1 MSDNSV
7 FSQLSSRL
15 SPNEREDLLQKI
27 RQAAS
32 FSTEPF
38 LIETE
43 NRGPVDIEYE
53 YEQLGLLTKIIIF
66 FISLFSSRER
76 NNVAEEYF
84 VKRLIREIQ
93 REHPKLID
101 VSGNAALSTMYREI
115 ESLENAAAVFRTPLQ
130 TALEGEKQE
139 FTAFLASFEMEVLH
153 EQLEEAVD
161 PFANPDKLEGKENE
175 EIKKE
180 LRLRLEDLFLDITEG
195 QRTIIGQ
202 QLFTLETLLCFCRF
216 PFTRVLNKFLRR
228 EDDGEMVCTL
238 DALQEQLLKLEQ
250 ILFSLRVPPE
260 RVTIEAL
267 FLFLYRKEAAGSE
280 ENVED
285 KIAKQLKR
293 TALAM
298 QRLRQFHR
306 NVPLNDI
313 LKFMLR
319 DLNHFPETGSGKS
332 DWFVQYKEY
341 WHEILERRWKAF
353 IEDRR
358 KKQII
363 KGAAEF
369 LQEPVFPLL
378 HRYRDGTH
386 SLLFHPRY
394 QYSLSFLYHYARKFL
409 GQVFRRELQTILIDG
424 EFYKGQNR
432 QDFTDSYNT
441 LFQLEDRVRFV
452 EDSLSEENSL
462 GKRITAVDREFL
474 TKPLKKKKIE
484 NVVDVMERENDY
496 VIRSCISS
504 LTELY
509 NVVNGILYG
518 EVGGR
523 YDTLSNLSYLG
534 GSDNKGFKKK
544 LDVIISNLSEAKE
557 HLNNVTTIER

>member
-7 FSQLSSRL
+7 FRQLSSRL
-15 SPNEREDLLQKI
+15 SPKEREDLLQKI
-27 RQAAS
+27 RKAAS
-32 FSTEPF
+32 YSTEPF
-38 LIETE
+38 LVETE
-43 NRGPVDIEYE
+43 NRAPVDIEHE
-53 YEQLGLLTKIIIF
+53 YEQLGLISKIIIF

-76 NNVAEEYF
+76 NSVAEEYL
-84 VKRLIREIQ
+84 VKRLMQEIQ
-93 REHPKLID
+93 REHPNLID
-101 VSGNAALSTMYREI
+101 VSGSAALSTMYREI
-115 ESLENAAAVFRTPLQ
+115 ESLENAASVFLTPLQ
-130 TALEGEKQE
+130 TALEGAKQE
-139 FTAFLASFEMEVLH
+139 FTAFLAGFEMEVLH

-161 PFANPDKLEGKENE
+161 PFANPEQFEGRENE

-180 LRLRLEDLFLDITEG
+180 LRLRLEDLFLDVTES
-195 QRTIIGQ
+195 QRTSVGQ
-202 QLFTLETLLCFCRF
+202 QLFTLETLLRFCRF
-216 PFTRVLNKFLRR
+216 PFNKVLKKFSRR
-228 EDDGEMVCTL
+228 EIDGEMACGLDTL
-238 DALQEQLLKLEQ
+238 KEQLLNLEQ
-250 ILFSLRVPPE
+250 IVFSLRVPPE
-260 RVTIEAL
+260 TVTLEAL
-267 FLFLYRKEAAGSE
+267 FLFLYRKEVAGSE

-285 KIAKQLKR
+285 KIAKQLER
-293 TALAM
+293 TGLAM

-313 LKFMLR
+313 LKYVLR
-319 DLNHFPETGSGKS
+319 DLNHFPEGGSGKS
-332 DWFVQYKEY
+332 DWFIQYKEY
-341 WHEILERRWKAF
+341 WHEILERRWKTC
-353 IEDRR
+353 IEERK

-363 KGAAEF
+363 KDAAKF

-394 QYSLSFLYHYARKFL
+394 QYSLAFLYHYTRKFL

-441 LFQLEDRVRFV
+441 LFQLEGRVHFI

-462 GKRITAVDREFL
+462 GKRIIAVDKELL
-474 TKPLKKKKIE
+474 TKPLKKTKIE
-484 NVVDVMERENDY
+484 NVVEVMERENEQ
-496 VIRSCISS
+496 ILRSCISG
-504 LTELY
+504 LTEMY

-544 LDVIISNLSEAKE
+544 LDVLVTNLSEAKD
-557 HLNNVTTIER
+557 HLNNVTTIEG